1 MICSC
6 VNDSQQRKI
15 FRVARLLVSVFHH
28 DMKRFLILHVFGTLL
43 IAMAHGATNF
53 DVAAKATNQLGV
65 DLHRQL
71 ATGEENLCT
80 SPYSIE
86 SALAMTFAGA
96 DGETRTEMA
105 RVLHLTN
112 DSNVPASFA
121 ALQHSLEEMSAR
133 TVELVKQSKKFGGPS
148 EPITLNIANRLF
160 AQKGYAF
167 REPFLS
173 LVKQN
178 FGGAF
183 EPLDFIANPA
193 AATQHINKWVADQTH
208 DRIHDLIPG
217 GALDETTRL
226 VLANALYLKAPWA
239 NEFSENATQP
249 EPFHV
254 HGGTSVDVPTMRKTD
269 KHFGYAKREGYT
281 AVSLPYAGNDLQFLV
296 LLPDD
301 VNGLRALESK
311 LTSDVL
317 AGCAKLQTRDVD
329 LHLPKFKLEPPT
341 ITLAEKFEAL
351 GMKTAFDQPKGSA
364 NFDRMAPRRPNDYL
378 YISQIFH
385 KTFIAVDEKG
395 TEAAAATAVAM
406 MAGSA
411 LRSPPPPPIEVK
423 IDRPFVYA
431 IQHIPSGVCLFLGRV
446 TDPR

>member
-1 MICSC
+1 
-6 VNDSQQRKI
+6 
-15 FRVARLLVSVFHH
+15 
-28 DMKRFLILHVFGTLL
+28 MKRLLILHVFGAVMA
-43 IAMAHGATNF
+43 AMAQAATNF
-53 DVAAKATNQLGV
+53 DLAAKATNELAV

-71 ATGEENLCT
+71 ATGDENLCI

-112 DSNVPASFA
+112 DSTVPVSFA
-121 ALQHSLEEMSAR
+121 ALQRSLEEMSAK
-133 TVELVKQSKKFGGPS
+133 TAELVKESKKFGGPS

-167 REPFLS
+167 RDAYLS
-173 LVKQN
+173 LVRQN
-178 FGGAF
+178 FSGAF

-208 DRIHDLIPG
+208 DRIRDLIPG
-217 GALDETTRL
+217 GALDKTTRL

-239 NEFSENATQP
+239 REFSDNATQP
-249 EPFHV
+249 ESFLV
-254 HGGTSVDVPTMRKTD
+254 HGGTPVDVPMMQKKSD
-269 KHFGYAKREGYT
+269 HFGYAKRDGYT
-281 AVSLPYAGNDLQFLV
+281 AVSLPYAGDELQFLV

-301 VNGLRALESK
+301 VSGLHALESK
-311 LTSDVL
+311 LSGDTL

-341 ITLAEKFEAL
+341 MALAEKFEAL
-351 GMKTAFDQPKGSA
+351 GMKTAFDKPQGSA
-364 NFDRMAPRRPNDYL
+364 NFDKIAPRTPRDYL

-406 MAGSA
+406 MAGTA

-423 IDRPFVYA
+423 VDRPFVYS
-431 IQHIPSGVCLFLGRV
+431 IQHVPSGVCLFLGRV

>member
-1 MICSC
+1 M
-6 VNDSQQRKI
+6 
-15 FRVARLLVSVFHH
+15 FA
-28 DMKRFLILHVFGTLL
+28 TLAA
-43 IAMAHGATNF
+43 AMAHGATSF
-53 DVAAKATNQLGV
+53 DLAAKATNELGV

-71 ATGEENLCT
+71 ATGKENLCI
-80 SPYSIE
+80 SPYSID

-105 RVLHLTN
+105 RVLHFPN
-112 DSNVPASFA
+112 DGSVPASFS
-121 ALQHSLEEMSAR
+121 ALQNSLEQMSAK
-133 TVELVKQSKKFGGPS
+133 TAELVKESKKFGGPS

-160 AQKGYAF
+160 AQKGYHF
-167 REPFLS
+167 REAFLS

-178 FGGAF
+178 FSGAF
-183 EPLDFIANPA
+183 EPLDFVADPA
-193 AATQHINKWVADQTH
+193 GATQRINKWVADQTR
-208 DRIHDLIPG
+208 DRIRDLIPG
-217 GALDETTRL
+217 GALDKTTRL

-239 NEFSENATQP
+239 SEFSDNATHP

-254 HGGTSVDVPTMRKTD
+254 RAGTPVDVPMMRKTD
-269 KHFGYAKREGYT
+269 KQFGYAKREGFT
-281 AVSLPYAGNDLQFLV
+281 AVSLPYAGGDLQFLV

-301 VNGLRALESK
+301 IDGLRGLESK
-311 LTSDVL
+311 LSGDML
-317 AGCAKLQTRDVD
+317 AGCAKLEKRDVD
-329 LHLPKFKLEPPT
+329 LYLPKFKLEPPT
-341 ITLAEKFEAL
+341 ITLAKQFEAL

-364 NFDRMAPRRPNDYL
+364 NFDKIAPRTPDDYL

-406 MAGSA
+406 LTATG

-423 IDRPFVYA
+423 VDRPFVYA
-431 IQHIPSGVCLFLGRV
+431 IQHVPSGVCLFLGRV

>member
-1 MICSC
+1 M
-6 VNDSQQRKI
+6 VRMK
-15 FRVARLLVSVFHH
+15 RLL
-28 DMKRFLILHVFGTLL
+28 ILPLFGTL
-43 IAMAHGATNF
+43 IVAMAHAATNF
-53 DVAAKATNQLGV
+53 DLAAKATNELAV

-71 ATGEENLCT
+71 ATGDDNLCV
-80 SPYSIE
+80 SPYSID

-105 RVLHLTN
+105 RVLHYPAN
-112 DSNVPASFA
+112 DSAVAASFA
-121 ALQHSLEEMSAR
+121 SLQHSLEEMSTKTAQ
-133 TVELVKQSKKFGGPS
+133 LVKESKKFGGPS
-148 EPITLNIANRLF
+148 EPITLTIANKLF

-167 REPFLS
+167 RPAFLS
-173 LVKQN
+173 LVKQD
-178 FGGAF
+178 FGAAF
-183 EPLDFIANPA
+183 EALDFKANA
-193 AATQHINKWVADQTH
+193 SAATQHINKWVADQTR
-208 DRIHDLIPG
+208 DRIRDLIPG
-217 GALDETTRL
+217 GALDKTTRL

-239 NEFSENATQP
+239 SEFSKNATQR

-254 HGGTSVDVPTMRKTD
+254 RGGNGIDVPTMQKRSD
-269 KHFGYAKREGYT
+269 FGYAKREGFT

-301 VNGLRALESK
+301 VNGLPALESK
-311 LTSDVL
+311 LSDDIL
-317 AGCAKLQTRDVD
+317 AGCSKLQTRSVD

-341 ITLAEKFEAL
+341 MALAKTFEAL
-351 GMKTAFDQPKGSA
+351 GMKTAFDQPQGSA
-364 NFDRMAPRRPNDYL
+364 NFDKMAPRTPKDYL

-406 MAGSA
+406 MAATA

-423 IDRPFVYA
+423 VDRPFIYA
-431 IQHIPSGVCLFLGRV
+431 IQHVPSGVCLFLGRV